1 MPHFREIVEAPR
13 GSKFILQ
20 GNAAFALGVVHAGYH
35 AADGYPGTPSTEVID
50 RSLAHVQDKIQVG
63 WSVNEATAVSLC
75 VGRSIAGYDSV
86 VTMKIP
92 GVFQAGDA
100 ISTSAFY
107 TAPAGALVIYAATD
121 YVPSSTQHVVD
132 ARYFFS
138 STRLPVLEPRN
149 HQEMYEIAWTAADMS
164 RKFCTP
170 VVVLASGILAHS
182 EALVKTRKPRTVEPR
197 KLPADLKQWML
208 LPPIARGNYNKATQA
223 RIPRIQ
229 KWIET
234 SKLATETKGSDRWGI
249 ITSGES
255 NIIVREAV
263 QSIGADPSIL
273 SLAVTYP
280 IPKERIKTFAKSVK
294 GKLFIIED
302 GDQYLQD
309 RIQLLGIR
317 VIGKE
322 EYSTTTDWTP
332 EAILEFLSKH
342 VKIKYT
348 AGKKKISMQPVNR
361 PPSIC
366 PGCAYKALA
375 LSLGKLKKKKKIYAS
390 FGDIGCS
397 TLLYFFNALDTVLCM
412 GASDSMRQGFVLSK
426 PGMASKTVS
435 IIGDSTECHSGLDST
450 RNAVFRNVPGV
461 KIILDNR
468 ITAMTGGQ
476 VAPSSAT
483 NLSNQEHHFDLS
495 KAVAGEV
502 KRTII
507 VDAFNKDEVDK
518 ELKKALELAEKGEF
532 TAIIARGPCIH
543 ETPREDTIRTL
554 EIDYDK
560 CKNCGLCDMCPGIE
574 LDENKTPHFTSL
586 CTNCGSNT
594 QVCMQICPL
603 DAIIPVGQ
611 KIKKSKRK
619 ISKIETMRIPKIRA
633 ERLPEVLRV
642 CIRGIGGQGNLF
654 FGRVLS
660 EVAMATP
667 YAKTHIVKG
676 DTHGMA
682 QLGGPVISTFGCGR
696 VFSPIPAPRSV
707 DILVGMEFSEI
718 LRPGFLDFLKP
729 GGTIILN
736 EFSAIPV
743 GVKKKDYPSLS
754 AIEKLLKP
762 YDVIKIDANQ
772 IAADLG
778 DTTGS
783 TANTVVLGLLST
795 IQPFNC
801 IPAEIWQSALLSLSP
816 TDAIKSANV
825 SAFEA
830 GRDYFPCRKRS

>member
-1 MPHFREIVEAPR
+1 MPHFREIVEARP
-13 GSKFILQ
+13 GSRFILQ

-50 RSLAHVQDKIQVG
+50 RGLAHVQDRMQVG
-63 WSVNEATAVSLC
+63 WSVNEAAAVALC
-75 VGRSIAGYDSV
+75 VGRAIAGYDCV

-121 YVPSSTQHVVD
+121 YVPSSTQHVID

-138 STRLPVLEPRN
+138 SARLPVLEPRD
-149 HQEMYEIAWTAADMS
+149 HQEMYEIARIAADMS
-164 RKFCTP
+164 RRFHTP

-182 EALVKTRKPRTVEPR
+182 EALVKTKTPRTVEPR
-197 KLPADLKQWML
+197 KLPENLRPWML
-208 LPPIARGNYNKATQA
+208 LPSIARDNYNEATRN
-223 RIPRIQ
+223 RIPRVR

-234 SKLATETKGSDRWGI
+234 SRLVSVHSGSVDWGI
-249 ITSGES
+249 IASGES
-255 NIIVREAV
+255 TIIVREAL

-273 SLAVTYP
+273 SLAATYP
-280 IPKERIKTFAKSVK
+280 VPNGKIKAFAESIQ
-294 GKLFIIED
+294 GKLFVIED
-302 GDQYLQD
+302 GDRFLQE
-309 RIQLLGIR
+309 RVGLLGINA
-317 VIGKE
+317 IGKE
-322 EYSTTTDWTP
+322 EHSTITDWTP
-332 EAILEFLSKH
+332 EGVLEFLSGH
-342 VKIKYT
+342 LEIGYRR
-348 AGKKKISMQPVNR
+348 GKKKVAVPPVKR

-426 PGMASKTVS
+426 PEMASKTVS
-435 IIGDSTECHSGLDST
+435 IIGDSTECHSGMDST

-461 KIILDNR
+461 KIILDNS

-483 NLSNQEHHFDLS
+483 NLAGRPHRFDLAE
-495 KAVAGEV
+495 AVRGEV
-502 KRTII
+502 KNTII
-507 VDAFNKDEVDK
+507 VDAFHKEAVDGA
-518 ELKKALELAEKGEF
+518 LKKALALAEEGEF
-532 TAIIARGPCIH
+532 TAIIARGTCIH
-543 ETPREDTIRTL
+543 ETPREKQVRTI

-560 CKNCGLCDMCPGIE
+560 CKNCGLCDICPGIE
-574 LDENKTPHFTSL
+574 LDENKAPHFSSL

-603 DAIIPVGQ
+603 DAIVPL
-611 KIKKSKRK
+611 KKKPRK
-619 ISKIETMRIPKIRA
+619 SPRPKAERDAPRIPRVKA
-633 ERLPEVLRV
+633 EDLPEVLRV
-642 CIRGIGGQGNLF
+642 SIRGIGGQGNLF

-667 YAKTHIVKG
+667 YAGTHIVKG

-682 QLGGPVISTFGCGR
+682 QLGGPVISTFGCGKI
-696 VFSPIPAPRSV
+696 FSPIPAPQSV
-707 DILVGMEFSEI
+707 DVLVGMEFSEV
-718 LRPGFLDFLKP
+718 LRPGFLDLLRP
-729 GGTIILN
+729 GGTVILN
-736 EFSAIPV
+736 EFSAIPA
-743 GVKKKDYPSLS
+743 GVKKKDYPSL
-754 AIEKLLKP
+754 ARIEKMLKP
-762 YDVIKIDANQ
+762 YNVIKIDANK

-778 DTTGS
+778 DATGA
-783 TANTVVLGLLST
+783 TANTVVIGLLST
-795 IQPFNC
+795 LEPFDR
-801 IPAEIWQSALLSLSP
+801 IPAAVWRSALMKLSP
-816 TDAIKSANV
+816 TDSIQSANRI
-825 SAFEA
+825 AFDA
-830 GRDYFPCRKRS
+830 GRDYHPKR